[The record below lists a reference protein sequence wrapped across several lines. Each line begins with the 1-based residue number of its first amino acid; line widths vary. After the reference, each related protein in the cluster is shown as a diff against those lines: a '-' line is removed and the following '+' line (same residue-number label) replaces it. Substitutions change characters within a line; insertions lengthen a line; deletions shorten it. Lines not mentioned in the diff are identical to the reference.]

1 MWGISLNVPIFSS
14 GMRMQR
20 VKQAQID
27 QKEAAVNLK
36 GTEQRLLTEHVQQ
49 QAMLASA
56 QDSYETAKAN
66 MELAERIFQ
75 RTSVK
80 FNEGVGSSFEL
91 TQEHSNF
98 LTAQQNYIQSMVNL
112 LQARTDMRKALDMY

>member
-1 MWGISLNVPIFSS
+1 M
-14 GMRMQR
+14 
-20 VKQAQID
+20 AD
-27 QKEAAVNLK
+27 
-36 GTEQRLLTEHVQQ
+36 
-49 QAMLASA
+49 
-56 QDSYETAKAN
+56 D